1 MRALGYVA
9 FTFSVIGLL
18 LSLTIYGL
26 VISWIFLVPAV
37 ILARKECKRIFAETG
52 RTAGALVVIQVL
64 SWISIGLSGLL
75 ILGTGGYLAYFY
87 ANLPKPGN
95 TSIASPV
102 APPTTDRFFS
112 EYNRR
117 YLAKGYGA
125 TVEVLSLADA
135 ERVRS
140 FQPYLTAWND
150 NTAKIFRDYR
160 DQTVTAAQFASN
172 SQKYIVELR
181 GALMAIGYCNSLADD
196 PGMKATVNQLLEI
209 RTKTLA
215 GLVDLQTA
223 YASQDTALAKKA
235 LIQIEEDRKADRSF
249 SEQMIVRI
257 RAAGFDPGKDL
268 DSQPNL
274 DRTLGILKSPS
285 GS

>member
-1 MRALGYVA
+1 M
-9 FTFSVIGLL
+9 
-18 LSLTIYGL
+18 
-26 VISWIFLVPAV
+26 
-37 ILARKECKRIFAETG
+37 
-52 RTAGALVVIQVL
+52 
-64 SWISIGLSGLL
+64 
-75 ILGTGGYLAYFY
+75 
-87 ANLPKPGN
+87 
-95 TSIASPV
+95 
-102 APPTTDRFFS
+102 
-112 EYNRR
+112 
-117 YLAKGYGA
+117 
-125 TVEVLSLADA
+125 LSLADA

-150 NTAKIFRDYR
+150 NTAKIFRDYV